1 MEKEVTMD
9 GYGKRVLVAEDDEQG
24 RDLLASL
31 LVQAGYNVHT
41 ARDGAQALEELQRHR
56 FDVVLTDY
64 HMPGLDGLQLVAL
77 SRVVC
82 PDTPVVLISADQ
94 SGLAELA
101 TRQGA
106 YAWLRKPYDV
116 EVLLTIVNTAGRQPC
131 KE

>member
-1 MEKEVTMD
+1 MN
-9 GYGKRVLVAEDDEQG
+9 GYGKRVLVAEDDDQS

-31 LVQAGYNVHT
+31 LVQAGYIVHT
-41 ARDGAQALEELQRHR
+41 ARDGAEALEELQRRR

-82 PDTPVVLISADQ
+82 PSTPVVLISADQ
-94 SGLAELA
+94 SDLAELA
-101 TRQGA
+101 SRQGA

-116 EVLLTIVNTAGRQPC
+116 EVLLNIVSAAGCHPFMQ
-131 KE
+131 